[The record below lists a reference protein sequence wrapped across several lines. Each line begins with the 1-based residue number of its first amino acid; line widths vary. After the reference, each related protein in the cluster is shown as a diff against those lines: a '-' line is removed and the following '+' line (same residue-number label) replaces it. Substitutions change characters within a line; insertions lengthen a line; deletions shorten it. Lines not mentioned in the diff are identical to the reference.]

1 MEFDN
6 QQVVQHLIISTNA
19 DNTKDH
25 VTYDVKLRNNS
36 FINNRRFYNM
46 LPTSCQ
52 QVANKLSTSCRQVR
66 VWLTR
71 HGHAATDMSTTCLQ
85 LVVQLVRVVES
96 GH

>member
-36 FINNRRFYNM
+36 RTVDDLKITGKSPV
-46 LPTSCQ
+46 LQ
-52 QVANKLSTSCRQVR
+52 HVVNKLSTSCRQVR

-85 LVVQLVRVVES
+85 LVYNLFV
-96 GH
+96 